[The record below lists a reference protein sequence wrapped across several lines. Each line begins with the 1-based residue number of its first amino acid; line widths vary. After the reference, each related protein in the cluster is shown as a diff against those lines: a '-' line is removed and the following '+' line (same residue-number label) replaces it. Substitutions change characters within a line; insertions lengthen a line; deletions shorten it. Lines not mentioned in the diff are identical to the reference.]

1 MMLSSN
7 IKLANQA
14 LRSAKWRSFLT
25 MFGIIIGVVSVVTT
39 VSLGEGIKQQIV
51 GQINHLGPDLITVRA
66 GKVVNR
72 DKAGNITSVNLLNA
86 LGGQTLNETDLEVV
100 RKTPGVRVAVPLGII
115 TGVAQTDE
123 REFQNGFIIA
133 TTEGMPDILNQK
145 VEFGEFFHANDPPK
159 DSAIIGKRV
168 AEELFLDNVP
178 VGRSLVI
185 RGKTFVVKG
194 VFEEFPNSPL
204 SPNTDYNRAIF
215 IPYEL
220 GKELS
225 GGSPQVA
232 QVLAKPDDP
241 DDTPAVAAAIR
252 SNVLKAHA
260 GQEDFAVLRQEEN
273 LAVANDLLSLITNM
287 IAGVAAMSL
296 LVGGIGIMNIMLVSV
311 TERTHEIG
319 IRKAIGATNQQI
331 LGQFLIEALMLS
343 FIGGII
349 GVLLSILANYFI
361 RIFTSLQPVVT
372 LPVIVISAGVSILVG
387 VIFGVTPAL
396 RAARKDPIQALRQG

>member
-1 MMLSSN
+1 MMLASN
-7 IKLANQA
+7 LKMANQA

-25 MFGIIIGVVSVVTT
+25 MLGVIIGVLSVITT
-39 VSLGEGIKQQIV
+39 VSIGEGIKQQIV
-51 GQINHLGPDLITVRA
+51 GQINHLGSDLITVRA
-66 GKVVNR
+66 GKAVNR
-72 DKAGNITSVNLLNA
+72 DKKGNITGVNLLNA
-86 LGGQTLNETDLEVV
+86 LGGQTLSEADLEVV
-100 RKTPGVRVAVPLGII
+100 QKSEGVRVAVPLGII

-145 VEFGEFFHANDPPK
+145 VEFGEFFEASDPPK

-178 VGRSLVI
+178 IGKNLRI
-185 RGKTFVVKG
+185 RGQNFVVKG

-204 SPNTDYNRAIF
+204 SPNMDYNRAIF
-215 IPYEL
+215 IPYEM
-220 GKELS
+220 GKQLA
-225 GGSPQVA
+225 GGSPQIA
-232 QVLAKPDDP
+232 QVLAKPTDADR
-241 DDTPAVAAAIR
+241 TAEVAGTIR
-252 SNVLKAHA
+252 SNLLKAHA
-260 GQEDFAVLRQEEN
+260 GQEDFTVLRQAES
-273 LAVANDLLSLITNM
+273 LAVANDLLSMITNM
-287 IAGVAAMSL
+287 IAGIAAISL

-331 LGQFLIEALMLS
+331 LGQFMIEALVLS
-343 FIGGII
+343 LIGGII

-372 LPVIVISAGVSILVG
+372 LPVIMLSVGVSVLVG
-387 VIFGVTPAL
+387 VIFGVTPAM
-396 RAARKDPIQALRQG
+396 RAARKDPIHALREM